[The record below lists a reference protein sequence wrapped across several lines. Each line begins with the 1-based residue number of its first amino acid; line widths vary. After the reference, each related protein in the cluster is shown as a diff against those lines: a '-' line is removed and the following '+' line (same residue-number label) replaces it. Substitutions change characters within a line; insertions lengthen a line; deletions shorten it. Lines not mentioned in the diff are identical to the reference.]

1 MTSEEVKI
9 NLDGE
14 LEYLK
19 NSSEL
24 YSGPSESFYEDGN
37 IQHTGQYED
46 GLMEGIWY
54 YYYPSGKVYAKISYL
69 MGIPHGLNETF
80 HENGSLSL
88 KGYSEKGNRVG
99 VWTSYTSDG
108 MVDNEEEYKDG
119 ERVN

>member
-37 IQHTGQYED
+37 IQYTGQYED
-46 GLMEGIWY
+46 GLMEGIWF

-88 KGYSEKGNRVG
+88 KGYSEKGKRVVFG
-99 VWTSYTSDG
+99 HPILLMERLITKKNIR
-108 MVDNEEEYKDG
+108 MVRE
-119 ERVN
+119 